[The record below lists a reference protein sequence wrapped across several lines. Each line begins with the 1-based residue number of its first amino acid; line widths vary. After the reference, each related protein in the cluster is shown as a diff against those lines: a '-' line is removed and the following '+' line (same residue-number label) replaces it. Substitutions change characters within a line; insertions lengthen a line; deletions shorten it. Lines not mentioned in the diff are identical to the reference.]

1 MSKTP
6 NLDVLAYGDSP
17 IGTICLRRREL
28 LASPGTI
35 VTEIT
40 TASTYYSAEE
50 YHQDYYRQNKEQGY
64 CQMVIAPKL
73 GKLGLEK

>member
-28 LASPGTI
+28 LASPGTAGDDT
-35 VTEIT
+35 V
-40 TASTYYSAEE
+40 ANQAES
-50 YHQDYYRQNKEQGY
+50 R
-64 CQMVIAPKL
+64 VRIALVPVKRPR
-73 GKLGLEK
+73 